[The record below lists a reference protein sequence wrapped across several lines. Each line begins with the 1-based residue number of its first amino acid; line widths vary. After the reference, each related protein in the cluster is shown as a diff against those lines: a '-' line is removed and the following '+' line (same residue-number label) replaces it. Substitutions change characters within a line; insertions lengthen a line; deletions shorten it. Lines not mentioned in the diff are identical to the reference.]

1 MNASLISTGTLANA
15 RTTAASANGAS
26 TIVARD
32 ASGNFAANVGTFT
45 TISGAGGSVTAINA
59 SNISTGTIANAR
71 TTAASANGASTIVAR
86 DASGNFT
93 ANNITANGDVTSSSD
108 ERLKA
113 DWHAVVDDFV
123 EKLASVKSGI
133 YTRVDT
139 SETQV
144 GVSAQSLAAVL
155 PEATKIDKNGM
166 MSIAYGQAA
175 LVATIELAKYVAELK
190 KEIEALKKGI

>member
-1 MNASLISTGTLANA
+1 VSNSA
-15 RTTAASANGAS
+15 TTATSSNGANS
-26 TIVARD
+26 IVARD
-32 ASGNFAANVGTFT
+32 ASGNFTGATITATTFSG
-45 TISGAGGSVTAINA
+45 SGASLTSIPNSA
-59 SNISTGTIANAR
+59 
-71 TTAASANGASTIVAR
+71 TTASASNGASTIVAR

-108 ERLKA
+108 ERLKT
-113 DWHAVVDDFV
+113 DWHAIVDDFV
-123 EKLASVKSGI
+123 EKLASVKSGV

-144 GVSAQSLAAVL
+144 GVSAQSLATVL